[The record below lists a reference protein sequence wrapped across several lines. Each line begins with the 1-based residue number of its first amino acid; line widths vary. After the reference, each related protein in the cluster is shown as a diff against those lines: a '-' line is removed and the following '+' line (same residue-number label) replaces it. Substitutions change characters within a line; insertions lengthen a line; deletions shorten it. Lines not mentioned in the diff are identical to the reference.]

1 MLIRVGSV
9 FSVLSLVLVAA
20 ACNSDDGTQAYK
32 ASTTVS
38 SLAVS
43 GSVVTASRSD
53 ADSTQPNSVDTSE
66 TTPEVGVNDA
76 EGDVP
81 GFDFKFDGIPVIASF
96 DEYSKITNDAAF
108 KLGIAAWIFDP
119 QKAGGRWTFRF
130 NGATGGAVSEDVT
143 QVQSVGLF
151 VYESMAGQLLS
162 KGYKPAQV
170 KVEGASGPCVSFAQ
184 PEDALFLMCGFENM
198 TIDTVGRPGIS
209 LDKLVAIAASSLVA
223 PTAIGVTGGPSSL
236 PGRFAPHPVL
246 GAGAPFPLTDSPLGP
261 TATSFDSFSEALSAV
276 EAVMRQVGVSAKAFD
291 VSALKLS
298 RHWFDGAMLLSVGP
312 DYAVA
317 QSLGSIT
324 PAQIRSEFD
333 LPGINFDG
341 TLTDATLDDGTPCI
355 FVSTIQ
361 RSNLTCDGGGVLLQ
375 VIAAGAADGESEAKA
390 MENALAV
397 AKVLSNARKAVP

>member
-9 FSVLSLVLVAA
+9 FSVLSLLLVAA

-43 GSVVTASRSD
+43 GSVVAASRSD

-151 VYESMAGQLLS
+151 VYESCDHVFH
-162 KGYKPAQV
+162 PRRRF
-170 KVEGASGPCVSFAQ
+170 SG
-184 PEDALFLMCGFENM
+184 
-198 TIDTVGRPGIS
+198 
-209 LDKLVAIAASSLVA
+209 
-223 PTAIGVTGGPSSL
+223 
-236 PGRFAPHPVL
+236 
-246 GAGAPFPLTDSPLGP
+246 
-261 TATSFDSFSEALSAV
+261 EAL
-276 EAVMRQVGVSAKAFD
+276 
-291 VSALKLS
+291 
-298 RHWFDGAMLLSVGP
+298 
-312 DYAVA
+312 
-317 QSLGSIT
+317 
-324 PAQIRSEFD
+324 PA
-333 LPGINFDG
+333 
-341 TLTDATLDDGTPCI
+341 DDGRAGMGA
-355 FVSTIQ
+355 V
-361 RSNLTCDGGGVLLQ
+361 RSV
-375 VIAAGAADGESEAKA
+375 AARAAWHERTRPRQDSEYFITRGH
-390 MENALAV
+390 
-397 AKVLSNARKAVP
+397 SP